1 MNLNISTVQVEE
13 IYVLGIGGSTP
24 VFIDIAE
31 TCGYKIA
38 GLYHY
43 SDDRTG
49 EYDHGYPVLG
59 SFEDLYHSDI
69 KGKMFLLSQ
78 GDMKIR
84 EVVTNKLKSL
94 GGIVPTLIHP
104 TAIISKYAKI
114 SEEGV
119 VIGANC
125 IVQADSVIKSNAVL
139 RDMALVCHQ
148 TTIGNYCFVGPKAL
162 VGAHIDVKDFA
173 FIGQDAL
180 LVSGK
185 VGTMGANSLLGAG
198 AVLTKELPAN
208 VVAVGNPARVI
219 KER

>member
-1 MNLNISTVQVEE
+1 MKE
-13 IYVLGIGGSTP
+13 IYILGVGGSTP
-24 VFIDIAE
+24 VFMDLAIS
-31 TCGYKIA
+31 CGYKIA

-43 SDDRTG
+43 NNERTG
-49 EYDHGYPVLG
+49 ESEHGYPIIG
-59 SFEDLYHSDI
+59 SFDDLFKSDI
-69 KGKMFLLSQ
+69 RGKSFLLSQ
-78 GDMKIR
+78 GNMRIRKEITDKI
-84 EVVTNKLKSL
+84 ESL

-104 TAIISKYAKI
+104 SAEISNFAKI
-114 SEEGV
+114 SDIGV
-119 VIGANC
+119 VIGAKC
-125 IVQADSVIKSNAVL
+125 VVQADAEIKSNSVI

-148 TTIGNYCFVGPKAL
+148 TSIGNYAFVGPMAL
-162 VGAHIDVKDFA
+162 VGAHIHVDDFA

>member
-1 MNLNISTVQVEE
+1 MKK

-31 TCGYKIA
+31 ACGYKIA

-43 SDDRTG
+43 NNDKTG
-49 EYDHGYPVLG
+49 GYDHDYPILG
-59 SFEDLYHSDI
+59 SFEDLYQSDI

-84 EVVTNKLKSL
+84 EKVTNKIKQL
-94 GGIVPTLIHP
+94 GGIVPTLIYP

-125 IVQADSVIKSNAVL
+125 IVQADSEIKSNAVL

-173 FIGQDAL
+173 FIGQDSL

-185 VGTMGANSLLGAG
+185 VGTMGTNSLLGAG
-198 AVLTKELPAN
+198 AVLTKELPDN

-219 KER
+219 KERE

>member
-1 MNLNISTVQVEE
+1 MKE
-13 IYVLGIGGSTP
+13 IFVLGIGGSTP

-31 TCGYKIA
+31 ACDYKIA

-43 SDDRTG
+43 NDERTG
-49 EYDHGYPVLG
+49 ENDHGYPILG
-59 SFEDLYHSDI
+59 SFEDLYQSDI

-84 EVVTNKLKSL
+84 EEVTNKIKQL
-94 GGIVPTLIHP
+94 GGLIPTLVHP
-104 TAIISKYAKI
+104 TSVISKYAKI
-114 SEEGV
+114 SNKGV
-119 VIGANC
+119 IIGANC

-148 TTIGNYCFVGPKAL
+148 TIIGNYCFVGPKAL
-162 VGAHIDVKDFA
+162 VGAHIEVQDFA
-173 FIGQDAL
+173 FIGQDSL

-219 KER
+219 KKSRK

>member
-1 MNLNISTVQVEE
+1 MKE
-13 IYVLGIGGSTP
+13 IFVLGIGGSTP

-31 TCGYKIA
+31 ACDYKIA

-43 SDDRTG
+43 NDERTG
-49 EYDHGYPVLG
+49 ENDHGYPILG
-59 SFEDLYHSDI
+59 SFEDLYQSDI

-84 EVVTNKLKSL
+84 EEVTNKIKQL
-94 GGIVPTLIHP
+94 GGLLPTLVHP
-104 TAIISKYAKI
+104 TSVISKYAKI
-114 SEEGV
+114 SNEGV
-119 VIGANC
+119 IIGANC

-148 TTIGNYCFVGPKAL
+148 TIIGNYCFVGPKAL
-162 VGAHIDVKDFA
+162 VGAHIEVQDFA
-173 FIGQDAL
+173 FIGQDSL

-208 VVAVGNPARVI
+208 VVAVGNPARI
-219 KER
+219 MNNSRK

>member
-1 MNLNISTVQVEE
+1 MKE
-13 IYVLGIGGSTP
+13 IFVLGIGGSTP

-31 TCGYKIA
+31 ACDYKIA

-43 SDDRTG
+43 NDERTG
-49 EYDHGYPVLG
+49 ENDHGYPILG
-59 SFEDLYHSDI
+59 SFEDLYQSDI

-84 EVVTNKLKSL
+84 EEVTNKIKQL
-94 GGIVPTLIHP
+94 GGLIPTLVHP
-104 TAIISKYAKI
+104 TSVISKYAKI
-114 SEEGV
+114 SNKGV
-119 VIGANC
+119 IIGANC

-139 RDMALVCHQ
+139 WDMALVCHQ
-148 TTIGNYCFVGPKAL
+148 TIIGNYCFVGPKAL
-162 VGAHIDVKDFA
+162 VGAHIEVQDFA

-219 KER
+219 KKSRK

>member
-1 MNLNISTVQVEE
+1 MKKIF
-13 IYVLGIGGSTP
+13 VLGIGGSTP

-31 TCGYKIA
+31 ACDYKIA

-43 SDDRTG
+43 NDERTG
-49 EYDHGYPVLG
+49 ENDHGYPILG
-59 SFEDLYHSDI
+59 SFEDLYQSDI

-84 EVVTNKLKSL
+84 EEVTNKIKQL
-94 GGIVPTLIHP
+94 GGLIPTLVHP
-104 TAIISKYAKI
+104 TSVISKYAKI
-114 SEEGV
+114 SNKGV
-119 VIGANC
+119 IIGANC

-148 TTIGNYCFVGPKAL
+148 TIIGNYCFVGPKAL
-162 VGAHIDVKDFA
+162 VGAHIEVQDFA

-219 KER
+219 KKSRK

>member
-1 MNLNISTVQVEE
+1 MKE
-13 IYVLGIGGSTP
+13 IFVLGIGGSTP

-31 TCGYKIA
+31 ACDYKIA

-43 SDDRTG
+43 NDERTG
-49 EYDHGYPVLG
+49 ENDHGYPILG
-59 SFEDLYHSDI
+59 SFEDLYQSDI

-84 EVVTNKLKSL
+84 EEVTNKIKQL
-94 GGIVPTLIHP
+94 GGLIPTLVHP
-104 TAIISKYAKI
+104 TSVISKYAKI
-114 SEEGV
+114 SNKGV
-119 VIGANC
+119 IIGANC

-139 RDMALVCHQ
+139 WDMALVCHQ
-148 TTIGNYCFVGPKAL
+148 TIIGNYCFVGPKAL
-162 VGAHIDVKDFA
+162 VGAHIEVQDFA
-173 FIGQDAL
+173 FIGQDSL

-219 KER
+219 KKSRK

>member
-1 MNLNISTVQVEE
+1 MKE
-13 IYVLGIGGSTP
+13 IFVLGIGGSTP

-31 TCGYKIA
+31 ACDYKIA

-43 SDDRTG
+43 NDERTG
-49 EYDHGYPVLG
+49 ENDHGYPILG
-59 SFEDLYHSDI
+59 SFEDLYQTDI

-84 EVVTNKLKSL
+84 EEVTNKIKQL
-94 GGIVPTLIHP
+94 GGLIPTLVHP
-104 TAIISKYAKI
+104 TSVISKYAKI
-114 SEEGV
+114 SNKGV
-119 VIGANC
+119 IIGANC

-139 RDMALVCHQ
+139 WDMALVCHQ
-148 TTIGNYCFVGPKAL
+148 TIIGNYCFVGPKAL
-162 VGAHIDVKDFA
+162 VGAHIEVQDFA
-173 FIGQDAL
+173 FIGQDSL

-219 KER
+219 KNSCK

>member
-1 MNLNISTVQVEE
+1 MKE
-13 IYVLGIGGSTP
+13 IFILGVGGSTP

-31 TCGYKIA
+31 ACGYNIA

-43 SDDRTG
+43 NNDRTG
-49 EYDHGYPVLG
+49 EYDHGYLILG
-59 SFEDLYHSDI
+59 TFEDLYQSDI

-84 EVVTNKLKSL
+84 EKVTNKIKQL
-94 GGIVPTLIHP
+94 GGLIPTLIHP
-104 TAIISKYAKI
+104 TAIISQYAKV

-125 IVQADSVIKSNAVL
+125 IVQADSVIKANAVL
-139 RDMALVCHQ
+139 WDMALVCHQ

-162 VGAHIDVKDFA
+162 VGAHMEVKDFA

-185 VGTMGANSLLGAG
+185 VGTMGENSLLGAG

-208 VVAVGNPARVI
+208 VVAVGNPARI
-219 KER
+219 APPK

>member
-1 MNLNISTVQVEE
+1 MKE
-13 IYVLGIGGSTP
+13 IYVLGVGGSTP
-24 VFIDIAE
+24 VFMDFAE
-31 TCGYKIA
+31 ACGYKIA

-43 SDDRTG
+43 NSDRTG
-49 EYDHGYPVLG
+49 EHEHGHPILG
-59 SFEDLYHSDI
+59 SFDDLYQSDI

-84 EVVTNKLKSL
+84 EEVTNKILKL
-94 GGIVPTLIHP
+94 GGVVPTLIHP
-104 TAIISKYAKI
+104 TAIVSKYAKV

-119 VIGANC
+119 AIGANC
-125 IVQADSVIKSNAVL
+125 IVQADAEIKSNAVL
-139 RDMALVCHQ
+139 WDMALVCHQ

-162 VGAHIDVKDFA
+162 VGAHIEVKDFA
-173 FIGQDAL
+173 FIGQDVL

-198 AVLTKELPAN
+198 AVLTKGLPAN

>member
-1 MNLNISTVQVEE
+1 MKKIF
-13 IYVLGIGGSTP
+13 VLGIGGSTP

-31 TCGYKIA
+31 ACDYKIA

-43 SDDRTG
+43 NDERTG
-49 EYDHGYPVLG
+49 ENDHGYPILG
-59 SFEDLYHSDI
+59 SFEDLYQSDI

-84 EVVTNKLKSL
+84 EEVTNKIKQL
-94 GGIVPTLIHP
+94 GGLIPTLVHP
-104 TAIISKYAKI
+104 TSVISKYAKI
-114 SEEGV
+114 SNKGV
-119 VIGANC
+119 IIGANC

-139 RDMALVCHQ
+139 WDMALVCHQ
-148 TTIGNYCFVGPKAL
+148 TIIGNYCFVGPKAL
-162 VGAHIDVKDFA
+162 VGAHIEVQDFA

-219 KER
+219 KKSRK

>member
-1 MNLNISTVQVEE
+1 MKQKE

-31 TCGYKIA
+31 ACGCKIA

-43 SDDRTG
+43 NNDRTG
-49 EYDHGYPVLG
+49 ECDHGYPILG
-59 SFEDLYHSDI
+59 SFKDLFQSDI
-69 KGKMFLLSQ
+69 MGKMFLLSQ

-84 EVVTNKLKSL
+84 EEVTNKLKQL
-94 GGIVPTLIHP
+94 GGLIPTLIHP
-104 TAIISKYAKI
+104 TAIISRYAKV

-139 RDMALVCHQ
+139 WDMALVCHQ
-148 TTIGNYCFVGPKAL
+148 TIIGNYCFVGPKAL
-162 VGAHIDVKDFA
+162 VGAHIEVQDFA

>member
-1 MNLNISTVQVEE
+1 MKE
-13 IYVLGIGGSTP
+13 IFVLGIGGSTP

-31 TCGYKIA
+31 ACDYKIA

-43 SDDRTG
+43 NDERTG
-49 EYDHGYPVLG
+49 ENDHGYPILG
-59 SFEDLYHSDI
+59 SFEDLYQSDI

-84 EVVTNKLKSL
+84 EEVTNKIKQL
-94 GGIVPTLIHP
+94 GGLIPTLVHP
-104 TAIISKYAKI
+104 TSVISKYAKI
-114 SEEGV
+114 SNKGV
-119 VIGANC
+119 IIGANC

-148 TTIGNYCFVGPKAL
+148 TIIGNYCFVGPKAL
-162 VGAHIDVKDFA
+162 VGAHIEVQDFA

>member
-1 MNLNISTVQVEE
+1 MYLKIEKMKE
-13 IYVLGIGGSTP
+13 IYVLGVGGSTP
-24 VFIDIAE
+24 VFMDFAE
-31 TCGYKIA
+31 ACGYKIA

-43 SDDRTG
+43 NSDRTG
-49 EYDHGYPVLG
+49 EHEHGHPILG
-59 SFEDLYHSDI
+59 SFDDLYQSDI

-84 EVVTNKLKSL
+84 EEVTNKILKL
-94 GGIVPTLIHP
+94 GGVVPTLIHP
-104 TAIISKYAKI
+104 TAIVSKYAKV

-119 VIGANC
+119 AIGANC
-125 IVQADSVIKSNAVL
+125 IVQADAEIKSNAVL
-139 RDMALVCHQ
+139 WDMALVCHQ

-162 VGAHIDVKDFA
+162 VGAHIEVKDFA

-198 AVLTKELPAN
+198 AVLTKGLPAN

-219 KER
+219 KKR

>member
-1 MNLNISTVQVEE
+1 MQE

-31 TCGYKIA
+31 ACGYRIV

-43 SDDRTG
+43 NDDRTG
-49 EYDHGYPVLG
+49 EKDHGYPILG
-59 SFEDLYHSDI
+59 SFADLYLSDI
-69 KGKMFLLSQ
+69 RGKRFLLSQ
-78 GDMKIR
+78 GDMKLR
-84 EVVTNKLKSL
+84 EEVTNKIKQL

-104 TAIISKYAKI
+104 TAILSKYANI
-114 SEEGV
+114 SHEGV

-139 RDMALVCHQ
+139 WDMALVCHQ
-148 TTIGNYCFVGPKAL
+148 TIIGNYCFVGPKAL
-162 VGAHIDVKDFA
+162 VGAHIEVQDFA

-219 KER
+219 KERF

>member
-1 MNLNISTVQVEE
+1 MEQKE
-13 IYVLGIGGSTP
+13 IYILGIGGSTP

-43 SDDRTG
+43 NADKIG
-49 EYDHGYPVLG
+49 ENDHGYPVLG

-69 KGKMFLLSQ
+69 RGKMFLLSQ

-84 EVVTNKLKSL
+84 EAVTNKIKQL
-94 GGIVPTLIHP
+94 GGVIPTLVHP

-139 RDMALVCHQ
+139 WDMALVCHQ

-198 AVLTKELPAN
+198 AVLTKELPN
-208 VVAVGNPARVI
+208 NIVAVGNPARVI

>member
-1 MNLNISTVQVEE
+1 MKE
-13 IYVLGIGGSTP
+13 IFVLGIGGSTP

-31 TCGYKIA
+31 ACDYKIA

-43 SDDRTG
+43 NDERTG
-49 EYDHGYPVLG
+49 ENDHGYPILG
-59 SFEDLYHSDI
+59 SFEDLYQSDI

-84 EVVTNKLKSL
+84 EEVTNKIKQL
-94 GGIVPTLIHP
+94 GGLIPTLVHP
-104 TAIISKYAKI
+104 TSVISKYAKI
-114 SEEGV
+114 SNKGV
-119 VIGANC
+119 IIGTNC

-139 RDMALVCHQ
+139 WDMALVCHQ
-148 TTIGNYCFVGPKAL
+148 TIIGNYCFVGPKAL
-162 VGAHIDVKDFA
+162 VGAHIEVQDFA

-219 KER
+219 KKSRK

>member
-1 MNLNISTVQVEE
+1 MKE
-13 IYVLGIGGSTP
+13 IFVLGIGGSTP

-31 TCGYKIA
+31 ACNYKIA

-43 SDDRTG
+43 NDERTG
-49 EYDHGYPVLG
+49 EIDHGYPILG
-59 SFEDLYHSDI
+59 SFEDLYQSDI

-84 EVVTNKLKSL
+84 EEVTNKIKQL
-94 GGIVPTLIHP
+94 GGLIPTLVHP
-104 TAIISKYAKI
+104 KSVISKYAKI
-114 SEEGV
+114 SNEGV
-119 VIGANC
+119 IIGANC
-125 IVQADSVIKSNAVL
+125 IVQADSVIKSNSVL

-148 TTIGNYCFVGPKAL
+148 TIIGNYCFVGPKAL
-162 VGAHIDVKDFA
+162 VGAHIEVQDFA
-173 FIGQDAL
+173 FIGQDSL

-219 KER
+219 KERF

>member
-1 MNLNISTVQVEE
+1 MTQKE

-31 TCGYKIA
+31 ACGYKIA

-43 SDDRTG
+43 NDDRTG
-49 EYDHGYPVLG
+49 EYDYGYPILG
-59 SFEDLYHSDI
+59 SFADLYLSEI
-69 KGKMFLLSQ
+69 KEKQFLLSQ

-84 EVVTNKLKSL
+84 EEVTNRIKEL
-94 GGIVPTLIHP
+94 GGLVPTLIHP

-139 RDMALVCHQ
+139 WDMALVCHQ

-173 FIGQDAL
+173 FIGQDSL

-185 VGTMGANSLLGAG
+185 VGTMGTNSLLGAG

-208 VVAVGNPARVI
+208 MVAVGNPARVI

>member
-1 MNLNISTVQVEE
+1 MKQKE

-31 TCGYKIA
+31 ACGYMVA

-43 SDDRTG
+43 NDDRTG
-49 EYDHGYPVLG
+49 EHDHGYPILG
-59 SFEDLYHSDI
+59 SFADLYQSDI
-69 KGKMFLLSQ
+69 KGKQFLLSQ

-84 EVVTNKLKSL
+84 EEVTNKIKQL
-94 GGIVPTLIHP
+94 GGFVPTLVHP

-114 SEEGV
+114 SNVGV

-139 RDMALVCHQ
+139 WDMVLVCHQ

-162 VGAHIDVKDFA
+162 VGAHIEVQDFA
-173 FIGQDAL
+173 FIGQDSL

-185 VGTMGANSLLGAG
+185 VGTMGAYSLLGAG

-219 KER
+219 KKR

>member
-1 MNLNISTVQVEE
+1 MYHKIKRMKE

-31 TCGYKIA
+31 ACGYKIV

-43 SDDRTG
+43 NNDRTG
-49 EYDHGYPVLG
+49 EYDHGFPILG
-59 SFEDLYHSDI
+59 SFEDLYRSDI
-69 KGKMFLLSQ
+69 RK
-78 GDMKIR
+78 
-84 EVVTNKLKSL
+84 EVTDKLKQL
-94 GGIVPTLIHP
+94 GGLVPTLIHP

-125 IVQADSVIKSNAVL
+125 IVQADCVIKPNAVL
-139 RDMALVCHQ
+139 WDMALVCHQ

-162 VGAHIDVKDFA
+162 VGAHIEVQDFA

-208 VVAVGNPARVI
+208 VVAVGNPARI
-219 KER
+219 APPK

>member
-1 MNLNISTVQVEE
+1 MKQKE

-31 TCGYKIA
+31 ACGYKIA

-43 SDDRTG
+43 NDDRTG
-49 EYDHGYPVLG
+49 EYDHGYPILG
-59 SFEDLYHSDI
+59 SFTDLYQSDI
-69 KGKMFLLSQ
+69 KGKQFLLSQ

-84 EVVTNKLKSL
+84 ENVTNKLKQL

-125 IVQADSVIKSNAVL
+125 IVQADSVVKPNAVL

-148 TTIGNYCFVGPKAL
+148 TIIGNYCFVGPKAL
-162 VGAHIDVKDFA
+162 VGAHIEVKDFA

-185 VGTMGANSLLGAG
+185 VDTMGANSLLGAG

-219 KER
+219 KERC